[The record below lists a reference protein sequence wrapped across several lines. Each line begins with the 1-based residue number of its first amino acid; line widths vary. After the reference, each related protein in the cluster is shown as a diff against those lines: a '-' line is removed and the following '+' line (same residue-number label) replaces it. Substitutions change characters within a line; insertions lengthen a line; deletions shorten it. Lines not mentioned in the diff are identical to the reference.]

1 MTTRHLVSLVTGVLI
16 FSVLIPI
23 SLSVW
28 LAHRQAEDKFVQD
41 LDRYSSRVLI
51 RSNKVIDQAKAA
63 LTQIQSFNGEPCS
76 YQHLLE
82 MRRISFSFRYVQ
94 EVMYVDNRKPVCSS
108 LEQVSKAKAFPLP
121 MRTTHDGYDAWLT
134 QQNDLGIR
142 RYMTVLGLGNYL
154 VLLDPESLIDVIP
167 FGAWPIEAAL
177 VGYDSNIVFSS
188 SSPLPPHIWQQLQKQ
203 DFAPLQYKGSMYVV
217 KSVPDLRFAVVAW
230 ASLEPLKA
238 SWHQQLLFW
247 FPFGALVSLV
257 AAAFVMRLLRRLQSP
272 RNRLLDA
279 IHAREFVIHYQP
291 IVALDSGKITGAEAL
306 TRWPQQDG
314 SLLSPNIFI
323 PLAEQTGL
331 TSKLTRLVIE
341 KVFEDM
347 GEWLRHHPHQ
357 HISIN
362 LSAADLF
369 CDELPQVLSRLL
381 KHWQIQPQQIAL
393 ELTEREFADPAV
405 SAPLIASLRRS
416 GHPIYIDDFGTG
428 YSSLS
433 YLQDLD
439 VDTLKIDKSFVD
451 ALEYKNVTPH
461 IIEMAKSLNMAMV
474 AEGIETEG
482 QLEWLRRHGVQYGQG
497 WLYSKALP
505 KVEFILWA
513 ENNLD
518 PDE

>member
-51 RSNKVIDQAKAA
+51 RTNKVVDQAKEA
-63 LTQIQSFNGEPCS
+63 LTQIQSFNGQPCS
-76 YQHLLE
+76 YQHLLA

-94 EVMYVDNRKPVCSS
+94 EVMYVNNRQPVCSS
-108 LEQVSKAKAFPLP
+108 LEQASKATAFPLP

-134 QQNDLGIR
+134 QQNDLGIQ
-142 RYMTVLGLGNYL
+142 RYMAVLGLGNYL

-177 VGYDSNIVFSS
+177 VGFDSNIVFSS
-188 SSPLPPHIWQQLQKQ
+188 SSPLPQHVWQQLQKQ
-203 DFAPLQYKGSMYVV
+203 NFAPLQYRGSMFVV

-230 ASLEPLKA
+230 ASLEPLKE

-247 FPFGALVSLV
+247 FPFGVLVSLV

-306 TRWPQQDG
+306 SRWPQPDG

-347 GEWLRHHPHQ
+347 GEWLRHNPHQ
-357 HISIN
+357 HVSIN
-362 LSAADLF
+362 LSPADLF
-369 CDELPQVLSRLL
+369 CVELPQVLSRLL
-381 KHWQIQPQQIAL
+381 NHWQIQPQQIAL
-393 ELTEREFADPAV
+393 ELTERGFADPTV

-505 KVEFILWA
+505 KGEFIVWA

-518 PDE
+518 PGE